1 MANKVK
7 FGLKN
12 VHYAVVTETA
22 DAQTGAITSTYTTP
36 KAWKGSV
43 SITMDPNGEDVP
55 FYADDSDYYDIP
67 VNNGYTG
74 TLEVADVPEDVE
86 TDVFGYEKDAT
97 SGIVV
102 EKSTS
107 TRKYIALLFEFN
119 GDAEK
124 RRFCFYRCKL
134 QRPSVA
140 SSTTTE
146 TVEVGTDSLAITVSP
161 RPDDNVIK
169 GRAYE
174 SDAAYDDWYNAVP
187 TAS

>member
-7 FGLKN
+7 YGIKN
-12 VHYAVVTETA
+12 VHYAVVTETT

-36 KAWKGSV
+36 KAWKGAV
-43 SITMDPNGEDVP
+43 SITLDPSGESSP
-55 FYADDSDYYDIP
+55 FYADDSVFYDVP

-74 TLEVADVPEDVE
+74 TLEIADVPEDVE
-86 TDVFGYEKDAT
+86 TDVFGYTKDAT

-107 TRKYIALLFEFN
+107 TRKYIALLFELQ
-119 GDAEK
+119 GDEEN
-124 RRFCFYRCKL
+124 RRLCFYRCAI

-169 GRAYE
+169 ARAYE
-174 SDAAYDDWYNAVP
+174 SDAAYANWYTAVP
-187 TAS
+187 TAA